1 MRRTYM
7 TPEMVVVKLQHQ
19 NILCS
24 SLNGVDGNSD
34 INYGGAS
41 GNNAGGI
48 VRAKE
53 SSGDIWDEEW

>member
-1 MRRTYM
+1 MS
-7 TPEMVVVKLQHQ
+7 PEMVVVKLQHQ

-34 INYGGAS
+34 VNYGGAS